1 MLYIKKPIPVEAIK
15 LPDSEEERSVDDWEG
30 YFPSWFKEAVA
41 SGRIKYSGLGVYV
54 ETLEGLMFAPHG
66 DSYIVKGVDGEL
78 YPVRKSIFEK
88 TYEEYSG
95 QE

>member
-1 MLYIKKPIPVEAIK
+1 MQYVKKPIPVEAIK

-30 YFPSWFKEAVA
+30 YFPSWFKKAVT
-41 SGRIKYSGLGVYV
+41 SGRIKYSDLGVYI

-88 TYEEYSG
+88 TYEEYNG